1 MKINEC
7 MSRDVCFV
15 NPNCNV
21 FDAAR
26 IMNEN
31 HIGCIPVCDDK
42 KNVVGVITDRD
53 IVLRTVAYNKDA
65 KQTQVSEVMTTNVY
79 TCKCEQEIREAQDI
93 MEKNQI
99 RRIPIVDSDLK
110 MVGILTTGDL
120 IKNSNLKEENVTNT
134 MQSIC
139 NDKGNIK
146 NCC

>member
-7 MSRDVCFV
+7 MSKDVCFV
-15 NPNCNV
+15 KPNCNV

-53 IVLRTVAYNKDA
+53 IVLRIVACNKDI

-79 TCKCEQEIREAQDI
+79 TCKCEQEIWEAQDI
-93 MEKNQI
+93 MKKNQI
-99 RRIPIVDSDLK
+99 RRIPVVDSNLK